1 MSVATI
7 FYELLRIGKF
17 IWDSFMHIWWLLLI
31 TIPLAVW
38 VNISDTGKYVKKL
51 TNYNVFLSIF
61 FGTVIGAF
69 SPFCSCSVIPVIT
82 SFLIAGVPLAAVMS
96 FWIASP
102 SMDPEI
108 FFLSVASLGWPLA
121 FARLVATF
129 FLSLGG
135 GLITHF
141 FVSKGWIGK
150 DYLKLNREP
159 QHTIFS
165 LRNLRGKMETIL
177 NKFFN
182 VKKQQVSDSKNAC
195 CEEAIPNIGAVN
207 EEMNLLEINF
217 AAKPQKDF
225 SQQEKAKTSC
235 CSEVNMSPSI
245 TNLASVQKQET
256 NCCSISKVQEAE
268 SSCCNNILSEKN
280 NKEFTWGAFWKE
292 LMDVLWMV
300 GKYLFIAYFLEAVIS
315 FYVPKEWIQNLLGV
329 RNPFSVLYATILG
342 VPLYTTNL
350 TALGLI
356 GGLLAKNMSGGAALA
371 FLISGA
377 TTTLP
382 AMSAVYGIVSKR
394 VFLLY
399 LGIIA
404 VGAIFF
410 GYTYQIIEMILL
422 KT

>member
-38 VNISDTGKYVKKL
+38 VNISDTGKYVRKL

-61 FGTVIGAF
+61 FATVIGAF

-121 FARLVATF
+121 IARLVATF
-129 FLSLGG
+129 LLSLGG

-165 LRNLRGKMETIL
+165 LRNLKRKIKTISYKL
-177 NKFFN
+177 SNA
-182 VKKQQVSDSKNAC
+182 KKQQISNSKNSC
-195 CEEAIPNIGAVN
+195 CEEAIPNIGVVN

-217 AAKPQKDF
+217 TAKPQKDF

-235 CSEVNMSPSI
+235 CSEINMLPAI
-245 TNLASVQKQET
+245 TNLTSVQKQET
-256 NCCSISKVQEAE
+256 NCCSFSKVQEAE

-280 NKEFTWGAFWKE
+280 NKKFTWEAFWKE